1 VHARCNGM
9 PCALFAAIH
18 KEYSW
23 IIQTLLEDYDADEDI
38 HRTDLMGRGVLHILA
53 NTSIDNIM
61 ETIGKLVEW
70 GANVD
75 AEDHS
80 GSTPLHE
87 AAKVGSSV
95 MVGELLDHGAT
106 QNAQNRQGKTPLDL
120 AQSKKHREVVE
131 YLGGTLKKK
140 SWFRRS

>member
-1 VHARCNGM
+1 
-9 PCALFAAIH
+9 
-18 KEYSW
+18 
-23 IIQTLLEDYDADEDI
+23 
-38 HRTDLMGRGVLHILA
+38 LHILA
-53 NTSIDNIM
+53 NTSIDSILGIFEVLM
-61 ETIGKLVEW
+61 EH
-70 GANVD
+70 GAHVD

-95 MVGELLDHGAT
+95 MVSELLECGAR

-120 AQSKKHREVVE
+120 ALSKKHREVVE